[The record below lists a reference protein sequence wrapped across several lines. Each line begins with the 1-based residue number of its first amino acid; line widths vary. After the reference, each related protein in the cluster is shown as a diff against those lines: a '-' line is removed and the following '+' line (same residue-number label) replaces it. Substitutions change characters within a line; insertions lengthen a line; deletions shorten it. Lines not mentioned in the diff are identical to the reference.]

1 MSACFSSLMSAGILD
16 RVCARVCVHVRACVY
31 AWINM
36 TEGLYSCVH
45 MCKSSTTDLPC
56 AVSDILCQTP
66 TAVIELSCTLTV
78 VLSGSIHF
86 PFVAVKTKGR
96 EQSKSARH
104 KIAFRKRIVAF

>member
-16 RVCARVCVHVRACVY
+16 RVCARVCVHVRACVRACMY

-86 PFVAVKTKGR
+86 PFCSHKDER
-96 EQSKSARH
+96 EGAK
-104 KIAFRKRIVAF
+104 